1 MRLASL
7 CEYLHLWL
15 RVIGADHVPRYGSP
29 FGLLREK
36 HAESPNASHIDILVA
51 IGRSSDLSLA
61 RSDFNIQRIMVRICE
76 RSPLNVVRICELLS
90 ASIQPLFAVAEI
102 SGLVE
107 AGISQPSTLPFS
119 SL

>member
-1 MRLASL
+1 MCRVTGAPLDSFAKSTLSL
-7 CEYLHLWL
+7 LMLCKS
-15 RVIGADHVPRYGSP
+15 I
-29 FGLLREK
+29 FLL
-36 HAESPNASHIDILVA
+36 A

-107 AGISQPSTLPFS
+107 VAISQPST
-119 SL
+119 